1 MFALPKGDAG
11 GLCAPPPSPLLFL
24 IDLNVLEHTGQSFQA
39 AAGWGS
45 AADQILALQQE
56 EVNQKVC

>member
-1 MFALPKGDAG
+1 MLGDCV
-11 GLCAPPPSPLLFL
+11 LPPPSPLLFL